1 MNPLL
6 FPLIDK
12 VISTVG
18 NFLDPTKKAE
28 AELALLKL
36 QQDAAFKDIDTALA
50 LAKQQNDINQ
60 VEAANSSM
68 FVSGWRPFI
77 GWVCGSALCYQYIIR
92 PFAKGIYVAYTG
104 HDFPVMF
111 PGIDENLWQLMLGML
126 GLGGF
131 RTYEKVKGVASK

>member
-1 MNPLL
+1 MSPLL
-6 FPLIDK
+6 IPLIDK

-36 QQDAAFKDIDTALA
+36 QQDATFKEIDTALA

-60 VEAANSSM
+60 VEAANSSL

-77 GWVCGSALCYQYIIR
+77 GWVCGSALCYQYIVR
-92 PFAKGIYVAYTG
+92 PIIKGVYVAYTG
-104 HDFPVMF
+104 HDFPVQF

-131 RTYEKVKGVASK
+131 RTYEKVKGVAKQ

>member
-6 FPLIDK
+6 FGLLDK
-12 VISTVG
+12 VIGTVA
-18 NFLDPTKKAE
+18 NLMDPSKKAE
-28 AELALLKL
+28 AELAILRL

-60 VEAANSSM
+60 AEATNTSL

-77 GWVCGSALCYQYIIR
+77 GWVCGAALFYQYLFR
-92 PFAKGIYVAYTG
+92 PLAKGAYIAYTG
-104 HDFPVMF
+104 HDFPVQM
-111 PGIDENLWQLMLGML
+111 PGLDENLWQLLVGML

-131 RTYEKVKGVASK
+131 RTFEKVKGVA

>member
-6 FPLIDK
+6 FPLIEK
-12 VISTVG
+12 VITTVG

-36 QQDAAFKDIDTALA
+36 QQDATFKEIDTALS

-60 VEAANSSM
+60 AEATNPSL

-77 GWVCGSALCYQYIIR
+77 GWVCGAALCYQYLIR
-92 PFAKGIYVAYTG
+92 PLAKGFYIAYTG
-104 HDFPVMF
+104 HAFPVEM
-111 PGIDENLWQLMLGML
+111 PGLDDNLWQLLVGML

-131 RTYEKVKGVASK
+131 RTFEKVKGVS